1 MAEQS
6 NPNASEG
13 ENQQPTEITF
23 IRLDTTTSKEA
34 VSSSHDEKTEEA
46 PVIDIP
52 MEEPKKK
59 KRIPT
64 VVYVGVIVGLLIGV
78 ITFVTPNMLHTTVT
92 DNTKATLEL
101 QAEPT
106 TINGLGGFS
115 TVKLYLNPSTY
126 QNISTVHAYI
136 TYPADLVDIRSYD
149 DWTQPI
155 TTLQPLEPYGM
166 QFRNTIDKT
175 AGIIDFS
182 VSASNTNS
190 AISAAPQILIAEFN
204 IAPLRVG
211 SGTFLIDDNRST
223 ALLTDTDNTSVY
235 GGSIPVTITIVDNN
249 SNTNSANGNNN
260 GTNGNVNGGNSNTNS
275 TNGNTNGGNNNTNST
290 NNNTNGTNG
299 NVNGGNSNTNST
311 NGNTNGGNNNTNST
325 NNNTNGTNGNVNG
338 GNSNTNSTN
347 GNTNGGNN
355 NNNGQN
361 GNVNSNNS
369 NNSNNNST
377 NRNNNSGGGGGGGG
391 TRYHMGCFNAM
402 CIRVAGLGTNECA
415 RDIDCSSQ
423 NSNINSANGNNN
435 SSGGGGGGTM
445 NHAPNFIN
453 ITPAPNSVGNPPNPK
468 ITYEIVDPEGDT
480 INRASVKM
488 MVNGRDVTPDI
499 TGQGSHLY
507 ASYQI
512 KSALA
517 WEDIFIEKA
526 YAQSVSSRVYV
537 RLEAADDKTPPAS
550 NRFDYSFVIGNN
562 ESQTVLCGTPL
573 SLSATTTGTSVTLH
587 WTEPSDP
594 NITGYT
600 LYIGTSSNNL
610 SRTEHLGKLNTI
622 TLGQFTA
629 GQTYYFVLTATGT
642 CTESNYSNMIA
653 VNVGTGVVPGNHNP
667 PSSNPNMPPNFN
679 PTLPGKLPSTGAGI
693 GILSIAFG
701 AYWLRRKKK

>member
-1 MAEQS
+1 MDKQVH
-6 NPNASEG
+6 PNASEG
-13 ENQQPTEITF
+13 ENQPPKEITF
-23 IRLDTTTSKEA
+23 IRLDTTTSKQDVPPPHKA
-34 VSSSHDEKTEEA
+34 KTEEDS
-46 PVIDIP
+46 VVNIP
-52 MEEPKKK
+52 LKDLKKK
-59 KRIPT
+59 TRIPT
-64 VVYVGVIVGLLIGV
+64 VVFVGVIVGLLIGI
-78 ITFVTPNMLHTTVT
+78 ITFVTPHILRTTII
-92 DNTKATLEL
+92 DNTKAILEL

-115 TVKLYLNPSTY
+115 TVKLFLHPATY

-166 QFRNTIDKT
+166 QFRNIIDKT

-190 AISAAPQILIAEFN
+190 PISTNADILIAQFN

-223 ALLTDTDNTSVY
+223 VLLTDTDNTSVY

-249 SNTNSANGNNN
+249 TNTNSINGNNN
-260 GTNGNVNGGNSNTNS
+260 G

-299 NVNGGNSNTNST
+299 NVNGGNTNTNGT

-338 GNSNTNSTN
+338 GNTNTNGTN

-355 NNNGQN
+355 NT
-361 GNVNSNNS
+361 
-369 NNSNNNST
+369 NST
-377 NRNNNSGGGGGGGG
+377 NGNNNSGGGGGGGG
-391 TRYHMGCFNAM
+391 TRSHMGCFNGM
-402 CIRVAGLGTNECA
+402 CIRVAGLGQDECT
-415 RDIDCSSQ
+415 RDLDCSSH
-423 NSNINSANGNNN
+423 NNNINSANGNNN
-435 SSGGGGGGTM
+435 SGGGGGGTI

-453 ITPAPNSVGNPPNPK
+453 ISPAPNSVGNPPNPK

-488 MVNGRDVTPDI
+488 MVNGRDVIPDI

-507 ASYQI
+507 VSYQMTNTL
-512 KSALA
+512 S
-517 WEDIFIEKA
+517 WEDWFVEKA

-550 NRFDYSFVIGNN
+550 NRLDYSFVIGNN

-600 LYIGTSSNNL
+600 LYIGTSANNL

-622 TLGQFTA
+622 TLGGFTA

-653 VNVGTGVVPGNHNP
+653 VNVGTGVVPGNYHP
-667 PSSNPNMPPNFN
+667 PSNNPHMPPHFN

-701 AYWLRRKKK
+701 AYWLRRKKKK

>member
-6 NPNASEG
+6 HPNASEG
-13 ENQQPTEITF
+13 ENQQPKEITF
-23 IRLDTTTSKEA
+23 IRLDTTTSKQDVPPPHNA
-34 VSSSHDEKTEEA
+34 KTEEDS
-46 PVIDIP
+46 VVNIP
-52 MEEPKKK
+52 LEEPKKK

-64 VVYVGVIVGLLIGV
+64 VVFVGVIVGLLIGV
-78 ITFVTPNMLHTTVT
+78 ITFVTPHILRTTII
-92 DNTKATLEL
+92 DNTKAILEL

-115 TVKLYLNPSTY
+115 TVKLFLHPATY

-166 QFRNTIDKT
+166 QFRNIIDKT

-190 AISAAPQILIAEFN
+190 PISTNADMLIAQFN

-249 SNTNSANGNNN
+249 TNTNSINGNNN
-260 GTNGNVNGGNSNTNS
+260 GTNENMNGGNTNINGGNNNTNGGGNENTNASNGNDNVNGNNGNNNG

-290 NNNTNGTNG
+290 NNNTNGTNE
-299 NVNGGNSNTNST
+299 
-311 NGNTNGGNNNTNST
+311 
-325 NNNTNGTNGNVNG
+325 NVNG

-361 GNVNSNNS
+361 GNVNSTNS
-369 NNSNNNST
+369 NTNSTNGNNNSGGG
-377 NRNNNSGGGGGGGG
+377 GGGGGGGG
-391 TRYHMGCFNAM
+391 TRYHMGCFNGM
-402 CIRVAGLGTNECA
+402 CIRVAGLGQDECT
-415 RDIDCSSQ
+415 RDLDCSSQ

-453 ITPAPNSVGNPPNPK
+453 ITPAPNSVGNPPNLK

-488 MVNGRDVTPDI
+488 MVNGRDVIPDI

-507 ASYQI
+507 VSYQMTNTL
-512 KSALA
+512 SWAD
-517 WEDIFIEKA
+517 WFVEKA

-701 AYWLRRKKK
+701 AYWLRRKKKK